1 MSYKTHR
8 PVLLQEVIKYL
19 NPKPNENFID
29 ATVGDGGHAL
39 EILKY
44 TFPAGRVLGIDW
56 DETAIKNL
64 KGVGSNGIKGEKGEG
79 QKGKGEEREQKGE
92 KGGEEKRGEKKGG
105 SPSSSAT
112 SGLLGIIRFGLDTGS
127 NAWEAE
133 PPRTYSRSGIEPR
146 SYPLIGSRLVLK
158 QGNFAEIKELS
169 RLNLDRVDG
178 VLFDL
183 GLRTEL
189 IEGGVASN
197 AIQGEEKGQKGQGD
211 QRGFSFMKDGPLDMR
226 FDRSQS
232 LTAREI
238 VNGWPE
244 EKLADIFENL
254 GEERNYKKIARAI
267 AAARG
272 KNRIETTGELVAV
285 IKEVI
290 ASNAI
295 KTLARVFQALRMA
308 VNSELEN
315 LKAGLEGAWDIVL
328 PQGRIAVISF
338 HSLEDRV
345 VKNFFKEKQVIGT
358 GETLTKKPVRPSAEE
373 IRVNSRSR
381 SAKLRA
387 IIKK

>member
-1 MSYKTHR
+1 
-8 PVLLQEVIKYL
+8 
-19 NPKPNENFID
+19 
-29 ATVGDGGHAL
+29 
-39 EILKY
+39 
-44 TFPAGRVLGIDW
+44 
-56 DETAIKNL
+56 
-64 KGVGSNGIKGEKGEG
+64 
-79 QKGKGEEREQKGE
+79 
-92 KGGEEKRGEKKGG
+92 
-105 SPSSSAT
+105 
-112 SGLLGIIRFGLDTGS
+112 S

-133 PPRTYSRSGIEPR
+133 PPRTYYRSGIEPR